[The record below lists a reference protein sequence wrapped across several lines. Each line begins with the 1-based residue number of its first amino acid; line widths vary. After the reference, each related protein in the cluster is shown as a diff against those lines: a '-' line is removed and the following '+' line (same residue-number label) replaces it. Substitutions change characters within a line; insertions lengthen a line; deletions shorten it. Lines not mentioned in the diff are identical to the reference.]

1 MAKKEEKNKNKKQS
15 DKAPIGQ
22 DIGYVKPREISKEM
36 EESYI
41 DYAMSVIVS
50 RALPDV
56 RDGLKPVH
64 RRILYA
70 MLEEGLYHN
79 AKFRKSANVVGS
91 VLGRYHPHSDQAVYD
106 SLVRMAQD
114 FSLRY
119 LLVKGQGNFGSV
131 DGDPSASMRYTEAKM
146 TALAGQMLVDI
157 RKETVD
163 FMDNYDGSRK
173 EPVVLPALPPQ
184 LLLNGSIGIAV
195 GMATNIPPHNLSE
208 VCDAAIHMLDHPH
221 AKTEDLFKF
230 IKGPDFPTAGIIY
243 DQKGIICAY
252 AQGRG
257 PILVRGKA
265 DIEETKQGNWR
276 IVITEIPYQVQKSS
290 LVTQIA
296 KLINEKKIKGVRDAR
311 DESDRDGMRIVIE
324 LKKESFPQKILNYLY
339 KSTDLQR
346 KFHLNMIALVDGIQP
361 KTLSLP
367 EVLSYYL
374 EHRKNVIA
382 RRTKYELKKAKEREH
397 ILEGLAKCLSKID
410 QVIQTIKNADDREDA
425 KQKLKKKFKL
435 TDIQAEAILET
446 KLAALAKLERKK
458 IENELQQIRLQIK
471 ELQGILKS
479 KQKIQT
485 VLRKELK
492 KLKEDFGDERRTK
505 VYVRK
510 VDEILVEDLVAEEE
524 TLITLTNNGYIKRM
538 SPTVYKTQHRGGK
551 GIIGMKTRDED
562 FVEHFSV
569 ASTLDNIL
577 FFTDSG
583 KVFSVPA
590 YELPQ
595 GNRTANG
602 KALVNF
608 LEITPND
615 KILAILPMG
624 KQDKDKKIEHL
635 VMATRGGIIKK
646 TKLKDF
652 DNIRK
657 SGLIAIRLKK
667 EDSLC
672 SVKKTSGKGEIML
685 ITRKAQ
691 SIRFKEKD
699 IRPMQRNAA
708 GNKGIRLKKDDEVIG
723 MEIIEKADEKDY
735 LLIISENGYG
745 KKTKV
750 GNYRKQSRGGTGIKT
765 AKITKRTGDLVRAK
779 ILKGQEDLIIM
790 SKKGQV
796 IRTTAKSISSLG
808 RATQGVRIMNLSK
821 EDKVISL
828 IKLEDNG

>member
-1 MAKKEEKNKNKKQS
+1 MAKKDKKNKKQS
-15 DKAPIGQ
+15 AQPQAGQ
-22 DIGYVKPREISKEM
+22 EIGYIKEREINKEM
-36 EESYI
+36 KESYI

-79 AKFRKSANVVGS
+79 SKFRKSANVVGS

-119 LLVKGQGNFGSV
+119 LLVQGQGNFGSI

-146 TALAGQMLVDI
+146 TALAEQMLVDI

-163 FMDNYDGSRK
+163 FMDNYDGSRQ

-184 LLLNGSIGIAV
+184 LLLNGSLGIAV

-208 VCDAAIHMLDHPH
+208 VCDAAIYMVDNPH
-221 AKTEDLFKF
+221 AKTEDLFEF

-243 DQKGIICAY
+243 DQKGIISAY
-252 AQGRG
+252 SQGRG

-265 DIEETKQGNWR
+265 DIQETEDGHWR

-296 KLINEKKIKGVRDAR
+296 KLIQDKKIKGIKDAR
-311 DESDRDGMRIVIE
+311 DESDRDGMRIVLE
-324 LKKESFPQKILNYLY
+324 LKKEAFPQKVLNYLY
-339 KSTDLQR
+339 KSTDLQK

-361 KTLSLP
+361 RTLSLS

-374 EHRKNVIA
+374 EHRKDVVE
-382 RRTKYELKKAKEREH
+382 RRTKYELKKSKEREH

-410 QVIQTIKNADDREDA
+410 QVIQTIKKADDRGDA

-446 KLAALAKLERKK
+446 KLSALARIERKK
-458 IENELQQIRLQIK
+458 IENELKEIRIKIK

-479 KQKIQT
+479 KQKIKI
-485 VLRKELK
+485 VIKKELK

-505 VYVRK
+505 IYVKK
-510 VDEILVEDLVAEEE
+510 VDEISIEDLVPEEE

-562 FVEHFSV
+562 FVEHLLL
-569 ASTLDNIL
+569 ASTLDNLL

-583 KVFSVPA
+583 KVFCLPA
-590 YELPQ
+590 YDVPQ

-602 KALVNF
+602 KAIVNF

-615 KILAILPMG
+615 KILAILPLG
-624 KQDKDKKIEHL
+624 KEDKDKKIEHL
-635 VMATRGGIIKK
+635 VMATQNGIIKK

-652 DNIRK
+652 DNIRR

-667 EDSLC
+667 GDLLR
-672 SVKKTSGKGEIML
+672 SVKKTSGKSEIVL
-685 ITRKAQ
+685 ITQKGQ

-699 IRPMQRNAA
+699 IRPMQRNAT
-708 GNKGIRLKKDDEVIG
+708 GNKGIRLKKDDKVIG
-723 MEIIEKADEKDY
+723 MEIIEKTNEKDY
-735 LLIISENGYG
+735 LLVISENGYG
-745 KKTKV
+745 KKTKI

-765 AKITKRTGDLVRAK
+765 AKLTTRTGDLVK
-779 ILKGQEDLIIM
+779 TEMLKGQEDLIII

-808 RATQGVRIMNLSK
+808 RATQGVRIMKLSK
-821 EDKVISL
+821 EDKIISL
-828 IKLEDNG
+828 IKI